1 MESEQK
7 KTGVGVKQVRAVK
20 PALIVSEY
28 TVSEYS
34 TSLGSLLG
42 ALEDNSMPA
51 ALICS
56 ASCNVEA
63 IVNENIEVFRHPAIE
78 LPFMGRQNRN
88 MLLEKLR
95 KFDTLGYDLI
105 AMVADDGVCVGAEV
119 FSVTNTLDVPNLKS
133 EMVKGLMA
141 GLKKAALEQKIVIP
155 GGELAELGD
164 ALNGAVWNATAV
176 GLVEKDRVITGADIE
191 EGDAVLAFKSAGIRS
206 NGLSLARMILKEKFG
221 DDWVNQDFDGRSW
234 GEVILTPSKI
244 YHRAVLNLIGGY
256 KQERKFNIK
265 GLVHN
270 TGGGIKGNLPR
281 LLKKKGLGA
290 DLTDLPQPH
299 EFMKKLQELGN
310 VSGEE
315 AYKTWNM
322 GVGMMAI
329 VDSSDADSVVEALK
343 DEGVEAVVAG
353 KVTAGPDIKLS
364 I

>member
-1 MESEQK
+1 MSTYKDSGVDIELGDQCSKLAYEAAKGTFAGRKGMVGEPVMEEGGFTGMMDMGEFYLIQNDD
-7 KTGVGVKQVRAVK
+7 GVGTK
-20 PALIVSEY
+20 
-28 TVSEYS
+28 
-34 TSLGSLLG
+34 
-42 ALEDNSMPA
+42 
-51 ALICS
+51 
-56 ASCNVEA
+56 
-63 IVNENIEVFRHPAIE
+63 IEVA
-78 LPFMGRQNRN
+78 
-88 MLLEKLR
+88 EKLG

-105 AMVADDGVCVGAEV
+105 AMVADDGICVGAEV
-119 FSVTNTLDVPNLKS
+119 FSVTNTLDVPSLKS
-133 EMVKGLMA
+133 EMVEGLMS
-141 GLKKAALEQKIVIP
+141 GLKKAALEQKIVVP

-176 GLVEKDRVITGADIE
+176 GLVTKDKVITGADIE
-191 EGDAVLAFKSAGIRS
+191 EGDVVLAFKSVGIRS
-206 NGLSLARMILKEKFG
+206 NGMSLARMILKEKFG
-221 DDWVNQDFDGRSW
+221 DDWVNTDFDGRSW

-290 DLTDLPQPH
+290 DLTNLPQPH

-310 VSGEE
+310 VSDEE
-315 AYKTWNM
+315 AYKAWNM

-329 VDSSDADSVVEALK
+329 VNSSDADVIVEALK
-343 DEGVEAVVAG
+343 SEGVEAVVAG
-353 KVTAGPDIKLS
+353 KVTSGPDIKLS